1 MTIKL
6 RWLIGTAMGLAICAG
21 PALAGTI
28 SILPQAG
35 AQDLVDDAGG
45 NSPPWGVP
53 LGLTGYSSIGATTG
67 SPNLVLTAG
76 TYQFTYLGKGNASDH
91 NTFVVSGPGGFTF
104 DNRTTAL
111 GTTFRYTVGGTGDL
125 LFTYSNLTQGTSI
138 ADSAASSNTIDY
150 ALYMA
155 GSHGCGASTNPLCLG
170 GTPLTGPGTTAYI
183 GLADRPFTGGDHD
196 FQDLGVKVASVPEPL
211 TWALMIMGF
220 GGVGAMLRS
229 PRRRQAISRA

>member
-1 MTIKL
+1 MNTKL
-6 RWLIGTAMGLAICAG
+6 KWLIGTAMGLAICAG

-35 AQDLVDDAGG
+35 VQDLVDDAGG

-53 LGLTGYSSIGATTG
+53 LGLTGYSSIGATAG

-76 TYQFTYLGKGNASDH
+76 TYEFTYLGKGNAGEHSK
-91 NTFVVSGPGGFTF
+91 FVVSGPGGFTF
-104 DNRTTAL
+104 DNSTTVL
-111 GTTFRYTVGGTGDL
+111 GTKFRYTVGDTGDL
-125 LFTYSNLTQGTSI
+125 LFTYSNLTRGTSI
-138 ADSAASSNTIDY
+138 ADSAPSLNLIDY

-155 GSHGCGASTNPLCLG
+155 GSHGCTGVSPSCPGGA
-170 GTPLTGPGTTAYI
+170 PLTGPGSTAYI

-196 FQDLGVKVASVPEPL
+196 FQDLGVKVASVPEPV

-220 GGVGAMLRS
+220 GGVGAMLRN